1 MQIRIL
7 LNTLKCIVLS
17 FRKGKSKI
25 ETLYSKPGR
34 TSKQN
39 IFYISSIQLFDL
51 NLPRNKEV
59 NRVRIFAN
67 GL

>member
-17 FRKGKSKI
+17 FLKGESNI
-25 ETLYSKPGR
+25 ETLYSKLGR

-39 IFYISSIQLFDL
+39 NFYISSIQLFDL

-59 NRVRIFAN
+59 NGVRIFAN